1 MLSKVAERVYWS
13 TRYLERIESTARL
26 ITIYNQL
33 LFDLPKTVNLSWYNL
48 IRINILE
55 DIFSKRYSVM
65 EERNVLAFMI
75 GDSDNPSSIVTSLT
89 ALRENI
95 RTTRE
100 VIPSDAWEMTNEL
113 NIYLQEHMRSG
124 VNRRSRHQFLEHLI
138 HSCQQIIGLYYCNMS
153 RDVAWRFVELGM
165 YLERAD
171 MTSRNLDAGL
181 AAALEISDDDQ
192 MVNSRQIIWG
202 NVLRSLNAMES
213 YRRTLRSSVS
223 EADAMDFLLHN
234 AEFPRA
240 IAFCV
245 AQLTD
250 AADALPHSADVVK
263 QLRTIQQQP
272 LLASEEDSLG
282 DPQRDQLNQLQIQLA
297 QTHNVIADSW
307 FPALA

>member
-1 MLSKVAERVYWS
+1 
-13 TRYLERIESTARL
+13 
-26 ITIYNQL
+26 
-33 LFDLPKTVNLSWYNL
+33 
-48 IRINILE
+48 
-55 DIFSKRYSVM
+55 M